1 MSVNWGFIGA
11 GVVATKALAPAV
23 RSARNANLYA
33 VASRDISRALN
44 LSPSC
49 VYDNYDELINDPK
62 VEAIYISLPNNVHAS
77 IASRALMAGKAVLC
91 EKPLTMNYQESEELV
106 RVSKASNSLLVEAIW
121 FRWHPRLIKA
131 CEQIAAGVI
140 GEITQIDAA
149 FTYVNNN
156 KGNYR
161 FDPALGGGALLDLGP
176 YPLHL
181 IASLFGSEARVELLE
196 VNQDIGPSGVDLVTT
211 GSALINGSVRFNF
224 NLSFVGQLSQE
235 ITISGSKGSIKFLEG
250 QAFTNWNEPSTLLVN
265 DEIYSFESVDAY
277 QLMVE
282 AVSDVILGKP
292 AWIPPHS
299 ESLFVMGLIDQIRE
313 SGSKQ
318 GP

>member
-77 IASRALMAGKAVLC
+77 IASRALLAGKAVLC

-196 VNQDIGPSGVDLVTT
+196 ANQDIGPSGVDLVTT

-235 ITISGSKGSIKFLEG
+235 ISISGSKGKIKFLEG

-299 ESLFVMGLIDQIRE
+299 ESLFVMGLIDQIRVG
-313 SGSKQ
+313 GSK
-318 GP
+318 

>member
-106 RVSKASNSLLVEAIW
+106 KVSKASSSLLVEAIW

-131 CEQIAAGVI
+131 CQQIAAGVI
-140 GEITQIDAA
+140 GEIKEIDAA

-196 VNQDIGPSGVDLVTT
+196 ANQDIGPSGVDLVTT

-313 SGSKQ
+313 SGSK
-318 GP
+318 

>member
-11 GVVATKALAPAV
+11 GVVATKALAPAL

-77 IASRALMAGKAVLC
+77 IASRALIAGKAVLC

-106 RVSKASNSLLVEAIW
+106 RVAKASNSLLVEAIW

-131 CEQIAAGVI
+131 CQQIAAGVI
-140 GEITQIDAA
+140 GEIKEIDAA
-149 FTYVNNN
+149 FTYANNN

-181 IASLFGSEARVELLE
+181 IASLFGSEARVELLT

-235 ITISGSKGSIKFLEG
+235 ISISGSKGKIKFLEG

-313 SGSKQ
+313 SGSK
-318 GP
+318 

>member
-106 RVSKASNSLLVEAIW
+106 RVAKASNSLLVEAIW

-131 CEQIAAGVI
+131 CEQIKAGVI
-140 GEITQIDAA
+140 GEISQIDAA

-181 IASLFGSEARVELLE
+181 IASLFGSEARVELLT

-299 ESLFVMGLIDQIRE
+299 ESLFVMDLIDQIRR
-313 SGSKQ
+313 SGSK
-318 GP
+318 

>member
-77 IASRALMAGKAVLC
+77 IASRALLAGKAVLC

-106 RVSKASNSLLVEAIW
+106 KVSKASNSLLVEAIW

-131 CEQIAAGVI
+131 CQQIAAGVI

-181 IASLFGSEARVELLE
+181 IASLFGSEARVELLT

-235 ITISGSKGSIKFLEG
+235 ISISGSKGKIKFLEG

-299 ESLFVMGLIDQIRE
+299 ESLFVMDLIDQIRR
-313 SGSKQ
+313 SGSK
-318 GP
+318 

>member
-11 GVVATKALAPAV
+11 GVVATKALAPAL

-33 VASRDISRALN
+33 VGSRDISRALN

-77 IASRALMAGKAVLC
+77 IASRALIAGKAVLC

-106 RVSKASNSLLVEAIW
+106 RVSKTSNSLLVEAIW

-181 IASLFGSEARVELLE
+181 IASLFGSEARVELLKA
-196 VNQDIGPSGVDLVTT
+196 NQDIGPSGVDLVTK

-299 ESLFVMGLIDQIRE
+299 ESLFVMDLIDQIRR
-313 SGSKQ
+313 SGSK
-318 GP
+318 

>member
-23 RSARNANLYA
+23 RSARNAKLYA
-33 VASRDISRALN
+33 VASRDITRALN

-77 IASRALMAGKAVLC
+77 IASRALIAGKAVLC

-106 RVSKASNSLLVEAIW
+106 RVAKASNSLLVEAIW

-131 CEQIAAGVI
+131 CQQIKAGVI

-224 NLSFVGQLSQE
+224 NLSFVGKLSQE
-235 ITISGSKGSIKFLEG
+235 ISISGSKGSIKFLEG
-250 QAFTNWNEPSTLLVN
+250 AAFTNWNEPSTLSVN

-299 ESLFVMGLIDQIRE
+299 ESLFVMDLIDQIRR
-313 SGSKQ
+313 SGSK
-318 GP
+318 

>member
-77 IASRALMAGKAVLC
+77 IASRALIAGKAVLC

-106 RVSKASNSLLVEAIW
+106 RVAKASNSLLVEAIW

-131 CEQIAAGVI
+131 CEQIKAGVI

-181 IASLFGSEARVELLE
+181 IASLFGSEARVELLKA
-196 VNQDIGPSGVDLVTT
+196 NQDIGPSGVDLVTT

-235 ITISGSKGSIKFLEG
+235 ISISGSKGKIKFLEG

-299 ESLFVMGLIDQIRE
+299 ESLFVMGLIDQIKR
-313 SGSKQ
+313 SGGK
-318 GP
+318 

>member
-23 RSARNANLYA
+23 RSARNANIYA

-106 RVSKASNSLLVEAIW
+106 RVSKASSSLLVEAIW

-156 KGNYR
+156 KDNYR

-181 IASLFGSEARVELLE
+181 IASLFGSEARVELLKA
-196 VNQDIGPSGVDLVTT
+196 NQDIGPSGVDLVTT

-299 ESLFVMGLIDQIRE
+299 ESLFVMDLIDQIRR
-313 SGSKQ
+313 SGSK
-318 GP
+318 

>member
-77 IASRALMAGKAVLC
+77 IASRALIAGKAVLC

-106 RVSKASNSLLVEAIW
+106 RVSKASSSLLVEAIW

-131 CEQIAAGVI
+131 CQQIAAGVI

-196 VNQDIGPSGVDLVTT
+196 VNQDIGPSEVDLVTT

-235 ITISGSKGSIKFLEG
+235 ISISGSKGSIKFLEG
-250 QAFTNWNEPSTLLVN
+250 AAFTNWNEPSTLLVN

-299 ESLFVMGLIDQIRE
+299 ESLFVMGLIDQIKR
-313 SGSKQ
+313 SGGK
-318 GP
+318 

>member
-77 IASRALMAGKAVLC
+77 IASRALIAGKAVLC

-131 CEQIAAGVI
+131 CEQISKGVI
-140 GEITQIDAA
+140 GEISQIDAA

-156 KGNYR
+156 KDNYR

-181 IASLFGSEARVELLE
+181 IASLFGSEARVELLT

-211 GSALINGSVRFNF
+211 GSALINGSARFNF

-235 ITISGSKGSIKFLEG
+235 ISISGSKGSIKFLEG
-250 QAFTNWNEPSTLLVN
+250 AAFTNWNEPSTLLVN

-292 AWIPPHS
+292 AWIPPHF
-299 ESLFVMGLIDQIRE
+299 ESLFVMGLIDQIRR
-313 SGSKQ
+313 SGSK
-318 GP
+318 

>member
-77 IASRALMAGKAVLC
+77 IASRALIAGKAVLC

-106 RVSKASNSLLVEAIW
+106 RVSKTSNSLLVEAIW

-131 CEQIAAGVI
+131 CQQIKAGVI
-140 GEITQIDAA
+140 GEISQIDAA

-181 IASLFGSEARVELLE
+181 IASLFGSEARVELLT

-235 ITISGSKGSIKFLEG
+235 ISISGSKGKIKFLEG

-299 ESLFVMGLIDQIRE
+299 ESLFVMGLIDQIKR
-313 SGSKQ
+313 SGGK
-318 GP
+318 

>member
-23 RSARNANLYA
+23 RSARNTNLYA

-77 IASRALMAGKAVLC
+77 IASRALLAGKAVLC

-131 CEQIAAGVI
+131 CEQIKAGVI

-156 KGNYR
+156 KDNYR

-181 IASLFGSEARVELLE
+181 ITSLFGSEARVELLT
-196 VNQDIGPSGVDLVTT
+196 VNQDIGPSGVDLVTK

-235 ITISGSKGSIKFLEG
+235 ITISGSTGSIKFLEG

-299 ESLFVMGLIDQIRE
+299 ESLFVMGLIDQIKR
-313 SGSKQ
+313 SGGK
-318 GP
+318 

>member
-33 VASRDISRALN
+33 VASRDISKALN

-77 IASRALMAGKAVLC
+77 IASRALLAGKAVLC

-106 RVSKASNSLLVEAIW
+106 KVSKASNSLLVEAIW

-131 CEQIAAGVI
+131 CQQIKAGVI

-265 DEIYSFESVDAY
+265 DEIYSFKSVDAY

-299 ESLFVMGLIDQIRE
+299 ESLFVMGLIDQIRR
-313 SGSKQ
+313 SGSK
-318 GP
+318 

>member
-11 GVVATKALAPAV
+11 GVVATKALAPAL
-23 RSARNANLYA
+23 RSASNANLYA
-33 VASRDISRALN
+33 VASRDISKALN

-91 EKPLTMNYQESEELV
+91 EKPLTMNYQESEELI
-106 RVSKASNSLLVEAIW
+106 RVAKASNSLLVEAIW

-156 KGNYR
+156 KDNYR

-181 IASLFGSEARVELLE
+181 IASLFGSEARVELLKA
-196 VNQDIGPSGVDLVTT
+196 NQDIGPSGVDLVTK

-235 ITISGSKGSIKFLEG
+235 ISISGSKGSIKFLEG
-250 QAFTNWNEPSTLLVN
+250 AAFTNWNEPSTLLVN

-313 SGSKQ
+313 SGSK
-318 GP
+318 

>member
-77 IASRALMAGKAVLC
+77 IASRALLAGKAVLC

-106 RVSKASNSLLVEAIW
+106 KVSKASSSLLVEAIW

-131 CEQIAAGVI
+131 CQQIKAGVI

-196 VNQDIGPSGVDLVTT
+196 ANQDIGPSGVDLVTT

-235 ITISGSKGSIKFLEG
+235 ISISGSKGSIKFLEG
-250 QAFTNWNEPSTLLVN
+250 AAFTNWNEPSTLSVN

-299 ESLFVMGLIDQIRE
+299 ESLFVMDLIDQIRR
-313 SGSKQ
+313 SGSK
-318 GP
+318 

>member
-33 VASRDISRALN
+33 VGSRDISRALN

-77 IASRALMAGKAVLC
+77 IASRALIAGKAVLC

-106 RVSKASNSLLVEAIW
+106 RVAKASNSLLVEAIW

-131 CEQIAAGVI
+131 CQQIKAGVI

-156 KGNYR
+156 KDNYR

-211 GSALINGSVRFNF
+211 GSALINGSVRFSF

-235 ITISGSKGSIKFLEG
+235 ITISGSTGSIKFLEG
-250 QAFTNWNEPSTLLVN
+250 AAFTNWNEPSTLLVN

-313 SGSKQ
+313 SGSK
-318 GP
+318 

>member
-11 GVVATKALAPAV
+11 GVVATKALAPAL

-33 VASRDISRALN
+33 VASRDISKALN

-77 IASRALMAGKAVLC
+77 FASRALLAGKAVLC

-106 RVSKASNSLLVEAIW
+106 RVAKASNSLLVEAIW

-131 CEQIAAGVI
+131 CEQIEAGVI
-140 GEITQIDAA
+140 GEISQIDAA

-156 KGNYR
+156 KDNYR

-181 IASLFGSEARVELLE
+181 IASLFGSEARVELLT

-235 ITISGSKGSIKFLEG
+235 ITLSGSKGSIKFLEG
-250 QAFTNWNEPSTLLVN
+250 AAFTNWNEPSTLLVN

-299 ESLFVMGLIDQIRE
+299 ESLFVMGLIDQIRVG
-313 SGSKQ
+313 GSK
-318 GP
+318 

>member
-11 GVVATKALAPAV
+11 GVVATKALAPAL

-44 LSPSC
+44 LSPER

-77 IASRALMAGKAVLC
+77 IASRALIAGKAVLC

-131 CEQIAAGVI
+131 CEQIKAGVI

-211 GSALINGSVRFNF
+211 GSTLINGSVRFSF

-235 ITISGSKGSIKFLEG
+235 ITISGSTGSIKFLEG
-250 QAFTNWNEPSTLLVN
+250 AAFTNWNEPSTLLVN

-299 ESLFVMGLIDQIRE
+299 ESLFVMGLIDQIRVG
-313 SGSKQ
+313 GSK
-318 GP
+318 

>member
-106 RVSKASNSLLVEAIW
+106 KVSKASSSLLVEAIW

-181 IASLFGSEARVELLE
+181 IASLFGSEAKVELLE

-235 ITISGSKGSIKFLEG
+235 ISISGSKGSIKFLEG
-250 QAFTNWNEPSTLLVN
+250 AAFTNWNEPSTLLVN

-299 ESLFVMGLIDQIRE
+299 ESLFVMGLIDQIKR
-313 SGSKQ
+313 SGGK
-318 GP
+318 

>member
-1 MSVNWGFIGA
+1 MAMSVNWGFIGA

-77 IASRALMAGKAVLC
+77 IASRALIAGKAVLC

-106 RVSKASNSLLVEAIW
+106 RVAKASNSLLVEAIW

-181 IASLFGSEARVELLE
+181 IASLFGSEARVELLKA
-196 VNQDIGPSGVDLVTT
+196 NQDIGPSGVDLVTT

-299 ESLFVMGLIDQIRE
+299 ESLFVMGLIDQIKR
-313 SGSKQ
+313 SGGK
-318 GP
+318 